1 MCGLFTQSEAST
13 GWGVNLRNTP
23 SGSRLTPIE
32 ARLPLKRRTDWSDIQ
47 DMEKPVMR
55 DGTWWQH
62 HGDHWYRWNPDNEKW
77 ELGAAPPPPPPPAPA
92 PPAGPAASA
101 SVEQP
106 ARAYTGSGKP
116 AESVSGGDTW
126 SSVTIGTR
134 PVETAEWDDS
144 QLSITTSKRVPPAKL
159 AALGFAAL
167 AVAVLFGA
175 YTYFF
180 SGDGAPSDKDIDAA
194 FTSLSGYEYQEP
206 PEGLQEQ
213 IDTALEKNPELT
225 EYVSSI
231 EYRIVQRRD
240 RIVGAV
246 GVIGYEP
253 GQFGNEAFDPRE
265 NQAFMAGFNQT
276 SGMNLP
282 GTSLKTVTRSNTTM
296 YEIRGGGVALVT
308 FVDDEEGMIFSI
320 AASDPRAARNIS
332 EQLALANL

>member
-1 MCGLFTQSEAST
+1 MGREPKKYPF
-13 GWGVNLRNTP
+13 WP
-23 SGSRLTPIE
+23 SPNPYRG
-32 ARLPLKRRTDWSDIQ
+32 RLPLKRRTDWSDIQ
-47 DMEKPVMR
+47 NMEKPVMR

-62 HGDHWYRWNPDNEKW
+62 HGDHWYRWNPDNEQW

-101 SVEQP
+101 PVGQP
-106 ARAYTGSGKP
+106 VRAYTGSGKP
-116 AESVSGGDTW
+116 TESASGGDTW

-134 PVETAEWDDS
+134 PVETAEWSDS
-144 QLSITTSKRVPPAKL
+144 QPPFATSKRVSQTKQ

-175 YTYFF
+175 YTYF
-180 SGDGAPSDKDIDAA
+180 SPGGGAPSDEDISAA
-194 FTSLSGYEYQEP
+194 FGSLNGYEYQEP
-206 PEGLQEQ
+206 PEGLQAQ
-213 IDTALEKNPELT
+213 IDAALDKNPTLT

-231 EYRIVQRRD
+231 DYRIVQRRD
-240 RIVGAV
+240 RLVGVV

-253 GQFGNEAFDPRE
+253 GQFGDEVFDPRE

-282 GTSLKTVTRSNTTM
+282 GTSLRAVTRSNTTM

-308 FVDDEEGMIFSI
+308 FIDDQEGMIFSI
-320 AASDPRAARNIS
+320 VASDPRAARNIS

>member
-1 MCGLFTQSEAST
+1 M
-13 GWGVNLRNTP
+13 
-23 SGSRLTPIE
+23 
-32 ARLPLKRRTDWSDIQ
+32 
-47 DMEKPVMR
+47 
-55 DGTWWQH
+55 
-62 HGDHWYRWNPDNEKW
+62 
-77 ELGAAPPPPPPPAPA
+77 
-92 PPAGPAASA
+92 
-101 SVEQP
+101 
-106 ARAYTGSGKP
+106 RAYTGSGKP
-116 AESVSGGDTW
+116 AESVSGGNTW
-126 SSVTIGTR
+126 SSVTIDTR

-144 QLSITTSKRVPPAKL
+144 QLHVTTSKRVPPAKL

-167 AVAVLFGA
+167 AIAVLFGA

-180 SGDGAPSDKDIDAA
+180 SGDGAPSDEDIDAA

-213 IDTALEKNPELT
+213 IDTALEENPELT

-231 EYRIVQRRD
+231 DYRIVQRRD
-240 RIVGAV
+240 RLVGAV

-265 NQAFMAGFNQT
+265 NQAFMTGFNQT

-320 AASDPRAARNIS
+320 VAADPRAARRIS
-332 EQLALANL
+332 DQLALANL